1 MEECWPGEGEYK
13 MVVVEKERGKLF
25 CLTRAA
31 VVMVVV
37 VGYWIAGI
45 GELDI
50 FYGYLWKI
58 IFCLMRK
65 KESITRHRS
74 G

>member
-25 CLTRAA
+25 CLMRAA
-31 VVMVVV
+31 VVMVVVV

-50 FYGYLWKI
+50 FYGYL
-58 IFCLMRK
+58 
-65 KESITRHRS
+65 
-74 G
+74 